1 MGEAVL
7 ILDDGELDDV
17 AQVLSQENIPFV
29 RLRGALIPSEIAP
42 PLNLLVTTP
51 RHAKTVRR
59 GSPRNAESGRPLRVI
74 VTAEDSGAMRRMLRR
89 MGFDLLVRRPTHPE
103 TWRLLVQRALCLTRD
118 EPHTTTERRA
128 TPRKKFSQ
136 TVAAEDSQG
145 SRVLMG
151 KNLSEGGMQIRRMP
165 NMKLGETFML
175 AIYDS
180 SQIEPMRVEATV
192 VRDDG
197 EHGFG
202 LRFQTVAAST
212 AARLEKLVSSLPDV
226 ECLEEG
232 EAANLG
238 AVIAELLPTPV
249 PASA

>member
-1 MGEAVL
+1 MGDAVL
-7 ILDDGELDDV
+7 ILDDGELEDV
-17 AQVLSQENIPFV
+17 AEVLRQENIPFV
-29 RLRGALIPSEIAP
+29 RLRGALIPPEIAP

-51 RHAKTVRR
+51 RHAKAVRR
-59 GSPRNAESGRPLRVI
+59 GSPRDADSGKPLRVI

-89 MGFDLLVRRPTHPE
+89 MGFDFLVRRPTNPE
-103 TWRLLVQRALCLTRD
+103 TWRLLVQRALCQTGNETR
-118 EPHTTTERRA
+118 PTPERRA

-136 TVAAEDSQG
+136 TIAAEGSQG

-165 NMKLGETFML
+165 GMKLGETFML

-180 SQIEPMRVEATV
+180 SQSEPMRVEATI

-202 LRFQTVAAST
+202 LRFQTVTAST
-212 AARLEKLVSSLPDV
+212 AVRLEKLVSSLPDV

-232 EAANLG
+232 EAGNLG

-249 PASA
+249 RASA